1 MNMFESC
8 ARFQTQTPE
17 ALADVLTGLV
27 TGIRKILVHPDMRG
41 DQKIIA
47 LFELVDDVAPPP
59 SGRTAG
65 REENRAAGEAEAQPP
80 GAGTD
85 VTHSAAALFT
95 HRAAQEAGEPLRAV
109 VGARTVAVAA
119 DYPELQAGDA
129 TALRRDGH
137 LVTASGRRV
146 AAVSSVYLPGR
157 IPPEAA
163 WLLAHTSTPLGLVL
177 EPYGV
182 WREPLEADGE
192 RTRGL
197 LKLPGA
203 GGDVPVAVAWE
214 LAL

>member
-1 MNMFESC
+1 MNMLESC
-8 ARFQTQTPE
+8 DRFRTQTPD
-17 ALADVLTGLV
+17 ALADVLTRLI
-27 TGIRKILVHPDMRG
+27 TGIRRILVCPDMRG

-47 LFELVDDVAPPP
+47 LFKLVDETAPPP
-59 SGRTAG
+59 SGRTAE
-65 REENRAAGEAEAQPP
+65 EENRAGEATAFPP
-80 GAGTD
+80 GAGTA
-85 VTHSAAALFT
+85 VTRSPALFT

-109 VGARTVAVAA
+109 VGARTVAVAG
-119 DYPELQAGDA
+119 DYPELEAGDA

-157 IPPEAA
+157 MPPEAA
-163 WLLAHTSTPLGLVL
+163 WLLGHTSAPLGLVL

-197 LKLPGA
+197 LRLPGA
-203 GGDVPVAVAWE
+203 GGDVPVAIAWE